1 MKAPGRKSWFSTL
14 WPFGGG
20 TSTTSSY
27 PFPPGSQNRDGFERN
42 ADNPLRWMLPST
54 EHRALMRSTVM
65 ACVQLI
71 AGTIS
76 TLPCNVYRR
85 RNPGPGRDLDA
96 EHPLYGLLHDSPN
109 DDMTAQ
115 SFWQAVVASMLLNG
129 EAYGEIK
136 MTEGTKR
143 VVSIEYLDFNSV
155 SWRIENGD
163 RIYSRRTAN
172 GGQKDIPAENLFR
185 VLGFSLDG
193 INGISA
199 IRYGAMMLNSAELA
213 DAAANS
219 FFRKG
224 LHPTVAFTYDKVMRQ
239 DQRDE
244 MRGAVRKLGGA
255 VNAGD
260 PIVLEGGMGVE
271 SIGIN
276 PDDAQLLESRQWS
289 VQEICR
295 WFLVPPFMVGHS
307 EGSTSW
313 GSGLEQQNLGF
324 LTYCLRPKIKALEQS
339 ASKYLMGPVERKQVY
354 VEFAIDALLR
364 ADSTGRAALYSSASQ
379 NGWMTRAE
387 IREYENLPPVD
398 GSDALTC
405 QSNLVPLDQL
415 GAQSSPANDLQKSL
429 RNFLE
434 IVNDGPDARKT

>member
-1 MKAPGRKSWFSTL
+1 
-14 WPFGGG
+14 
-20 TSTTSSY
+20 
-27 PFPPGSQNRDGFERN
+27 
-42 ADNPLRWMLPST
+42 
-54 EHRALMRSTVM
+54 
-65 ACVQLI
+65 
-71 AGTIS
+71 
-76 TLPCNVYRR
+76 
-85 RNPGPGRDLDA
+85 
-96 EHPLYGLLHDSPN
+96 
-109 DDMTAQ
+109 
-115 SFWQAVVASMLLNG
+115 
-129 EAYGEIK
+129 
-136 MTEGTKR
+136 
-143 VVSIEYLDFNSV
+143 
-155 SWRIENGD
+155 
-163 RIYSRRTAN
+163 
-172 GGQKDIPAENLFR
+172 
-185 VLGFSLDG
+185 
-193 INGISA
+193 
-199 IRYGAMMLNSAELA
+199 
-213 DAAANS
+213 
-219 FFRKG
+219 
-224 LHPTVAFTYDKVMRQ
+224 
-239 DQRDE
+239 
-244 MRGAVRKLGGA
+244 
-255 VNAGD
+255 
-260 PIVLEGGMGVE
+260 VLEGGMGVE